1 MSTNLIQLQDPS
13 DVIAD
18 ASTNPALQSWGYSVS
33 QPLPGDLGTA
43 QNPVFIQPAV
53 SGPGMIEGEA
63 LGVELG
69 RGCPVL
75 GAAAYFAYKGL
86 YVGIFAALLILIAVG
101 GKR

>member
-43 QNPVFIQPAV
+43 QNPYLSNLPLLDPSTGQPLPSSTPSA
-53 SGPGMIEGEA
+53 SPSII
-63 LGVELG
+63 
-69 RGCPVL
+69 
-75 GAAAYFAYKGL
+75 L